1 MAQPLHITEDIY
13 QKEVLESD
21 IPVVIDFWATWC
33 GPCKMIALIIE
44 EMAGEFDGKA
54 KICKVDV
61 DNNQQI
67 AMQLGIRSIP
77 TVMIFKGGK
86 VVDTI
91 IGAVPKKQIVD
102 RLNEHLSL

>member
-1 MAQPLHITEDIY
+1 MAQPIHITESTY
-13 QKEVLESD
+13 QSEVLESN

-33 GPCKMIALIIE
+33 GPCKMIAPSIE
-44 EMAGEFDGKA
+44 EMASEFEGKA

-61 DNNQQI
+61 DNNQSI
-67 AMQLGIRSIP
+67 AVQLGIRSIP

-91 IGAVPKKQIVD
+91 VGAVPKAQIIS
-102 RLNEHLSL
+102 RLNEYL

>member
-1 MAQPLHITEDIY
+1 MAQPLHITEDTY

-33 GPCKMIALIIE
+33 GPCKMIAPFIE
-44 EMAGEFDGKA
+44 EMADEYDGKA
-54 KICKVDV
+54 KICKIDV

-77 TVMIFKGGK
+77 TVMIFKEGK

-91 IGAVPKKQIVD
+91 IGAVPKARIVD
-102 RLNEHLSL
+102 RLNEYL

>member
-1 MAQPLHITEDIY
+1 MAHALHVTDDSY

-33 GPCKMIALIIE
+33 GPCKMIAPIIE
-44 EMAGEFDGKA
+44 DMANEFEGRA

-61 DNNQQI
+61 DNNQNI

-86 VVDTI
+86 LVDTI
-91 IGAVPKKQIVD
+91 IGAVPKAQIVN
-102 RLNEHLSL
+102 RLNEHLA

>member
-1 MAQPLHITEDIY
+1 MAQPLHITEGTY
-13 QKEVLESD
+13 QKEVLESE

-33 GPCKMIALIIE
+33 GPCKMIAPSIE
-44 EMAGEFDGKA
+44 EMATEFEGKA

-77 TVMIFKGGK
+77 TVMFFKGGK

-91 IGAVPKKQIVD
+91 IGAVPKAQLVK
-102 RLNEHLSL
+102 RLNEQL

>member
-1 MAQPLHITEDIY
+1 MAQPLHITESTY
-13 QKEVLESD
+13 QSEVLESN

-33 GPCKMIALIIE
+33 GPCKMIAPIID
-44 EMAGEFDGKA
+44 EMATEFEGKA

-61 DNNQQI
+61 DNNQNI
-67 AMQLGIRSIP
+67 SVQLGIRSIP

-91 IGAVPKKQIVD
+91 IGAVPKAQIVS
-102 RLNEHLSL
+102 RLNEQL

>member
-1 MAQPLHITEDIY
+1 MAQPLHITESTY
-13 QKEVLESD
+13 QSEVLESN

-33 GPCKMIALIIE
+33 GPCKMIAPIID
-44 EMAGEFDGKA
+44 EMATEFEGKA

-61 DNNQQI
+61 DNNQGI
-67 AMQLGIRSIP
+67 AVQLGIRSIP

-91 IGAVPKKQIVD
+91 VGAVPKAQIVG
-102 RLNEHLSL
+102 RLNEHL